1 MRKVKSCGVLVFRPQ
16 PKLSFLLM
24 KHPSR
29 YDIPKGH
36 IEEGESEVT
45 CALRELYEETGFS
58 ADDVQLEEGF
68 EFRETYYPKS
78 KRFGGKKV
86 EKTLVVFLGKLVVDK
101 HVSLTEH
108 EGHEWIPWNPPHS
121 IQSNTIDPLLAKVE
135 RFRSEHGRV

>member
-1 MRKVKSCGVLVFRPQ
+1 M
-16 PKLSFLLM
+16 
-24 KHPSR
+24 
-29 YDIPKGH
+29 
-36 IEEGESEVT
+36 
-45 CALRELYEETGFS
+45 RELYEETGFS

-108 EGHEWIPWNPPHS
+108 ESHEWIPWNPPHS

-135 RFRSEHGRV
+135 RFRSERDRV